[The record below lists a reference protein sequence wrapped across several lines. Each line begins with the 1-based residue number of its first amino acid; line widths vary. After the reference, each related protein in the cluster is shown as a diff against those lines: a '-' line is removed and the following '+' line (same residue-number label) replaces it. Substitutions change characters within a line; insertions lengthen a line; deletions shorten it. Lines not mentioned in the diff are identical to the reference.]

1 MPPFQRIHLVRHGE
15 TVGAETG
22 YAGDPALT
30 RIGEQQS
37 ALTADH
43 LTTLGVS
50 SVYVSPLLR
59 ARQTAAPMAS
69 LLGTT
74 PMTLPEMAEISL
86 GDYPGD
92 QIVGR
97 ERPKIDFEAW
107 GGDSGHDFNMRVIS
121 GFQMMIESIRR
132 ETHQSIA
139 LITHGGTIN
148 VILDYVAGIQFDGE
162 MRHLLANCS
171 VSTLEIG
178 ASSGSLT
185 TVNVVTH
192 LPSELITPPGEQS
205 LSTPLSR

>member
-1 MPPFQRIHLVRHGE
+1 M
-15 TVGAETG
+15 GAETA
-22 YAGDPALT
+22 YAADPVLT
-30 RIGEQQS
+30 RVGEQQS

-43 LTTLGVS
+43 LATLGVS
-50 SVYVSPLLR
+50 SMYVSPLMR

-74 PMTLPEMAEISL
+74 PMTLSEISL

-97 ERPKIDFEAW
+97 ARPTIDFEAW
-107 GGDSGHDFNMRVIS
+107 GGDAGHDFNMRVIT
-121 GFQMMIESIRR
+121 GFQKLIASIRA
-132 ETHQSIA
+132 ETHQNIA

-148 VILDYVAGIQFDGE
+148 VILDYIAGIQFDGE

-178 ASSGSLT
+178 AGSVSLT

-205 LSTPLSR
+205 LSAPPSR